1 MVRLTLLH
9 VSLHY
14 TTLLMIFYYER
25 TSQKSFIF
33 KTLLR
38 NSQRFFFLLSYHPT
52 LQNFQQPLLKLFTQ
66 TSQSLYNFPFLHGTS
81 GHSVPRWL
89 FFFASK
95 SDFSEWSSCQ
105 TKSKSVS
112 ELQQISHLPVD
123 LQASQRV
130 SNIWFFIFIF
140 FAQTLHSLAVR
151 AGPQIKFKRIRTTAS
166 RDRELEKR
174 NTESRHWLNETAAWN
189 VHVSLRDELNRLR
202 LN

>member
-81 GHSVPRWL
+81 GHSVPRWH
-89 FFFASK
+89 FFF
-95 SDFSEWSSCQ
+95 FCFE
-105 TKSKSVS
+105 
-112 ELQQISHLPVD
+112 E
-123 LQASQRV
+123 
-130 SNIWFFIFIF
+130 WFFRMIK
-140 FAQTLHSLAVR
+140 LSN
-151 AGPQIKFKRIRTTAS
+151 QIKKREWATTNFS
-166 RDRELEKR
+166 PPSWL
-174 NTESRHWLNETAAWN
+174 TGQSESIKYLIFYFYFFCPNSTQSSSACWPTNQI
-189 VHVSLRDELNRLR
+189 
-202 LN
+202 